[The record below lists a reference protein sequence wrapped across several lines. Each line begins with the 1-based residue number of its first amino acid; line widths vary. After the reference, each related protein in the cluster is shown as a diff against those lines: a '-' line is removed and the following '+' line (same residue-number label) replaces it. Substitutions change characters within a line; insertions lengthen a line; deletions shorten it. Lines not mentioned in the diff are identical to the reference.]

1 MASSTEQINVR
12 ITGHDNTGRAWQ
24 SATRRVRT
32 HQRQMQGLT
41 RHIRNAKTQL
51 VQMNASLGAMPAAA
65 LAGIT
70 AGFVALLKAVTT
82 VGIKMDGFNNSMLV
96 STGSFAG
103 ARREIEKIRR
113 MTDKLGINFM
123 STADAYK
130 KFSIAASEVGMEAKT
145 ADKVFN
151 AVAKSSA
158 AMGLSAENTRL
169 TLKALEQMISKGT
182 VQSEELRGQ
191 LGEHLPG
198 AFGMAANAM
207 GVTTAELSK
216 MLEQGKVLAIELLP
230 KLADVLENKFSKA
243 AEIASK
249 QMSASI
255 NRMSNAWTKLLEEF
269 SQTDAYQSV
278 RRGVEGVT
286 KALKDLAV
294 WVEMGGLDAF
304 FKDMRRHFD
313 FLVLDLMNLKVD
325 LYEFTRDA
333 VGAFSEFE
341 KTTGVL
347 DKTGEKLIWMGETA
361 IVTSK
366 TIVIALASIAN
377 GFEWALKSAAKLTL
391 TGQTKNARVAAIAL
405 EQLRDSLQWLSA
417 QFNSIDDPAVKGIA
431 LSMLDLSD
439 AFSKGSMTAEQYGA
453 DMKKLNDQFK
463 HLKGED
469 SPVANQINKAIPA
482 LEKLS
487 GELEILKGMTVDS
500 GGATTALA
508 DAVSLVDNALIYA
521 KEAAKAYNEE
531 ITTTYAL
538 TEALADEQRSYTDAL
553 EAHQKLVDSFS
564 PDVAPDEN
572 DSKKWFDMTAAADSF
587 HKELKRIS
595 DLQGSLG
602 EQTAQFM
609 DRFIDD
615 WSTRLVNGIAAGKA
629 SMADFAKSTLK
640 MIGQMIVKALLWRAI
655 MGLAKVATGAL
666 GYQGATHEPLFSTAG
681 TNIANLPAPYPAFN
695 GGFKFAGNAEDL
707 IPMPELKAKG
717 GSVSSRTPYIVGER
731 GAELFVPRT
740 SGTIVPNDKLG
751 ASQQDNSSLNVTFQI
766 NAVDTQSGT
775 AFLMKNQK
783 HIVGMIDQAYRKQ
796 GRTGVTA

>member
-1 MASSTEQINVR
+1 
-12 ITGHDNTGRAWQ
+12 
-24 SATRRVRT
+24 
-32 HQRQMQGLT
+32 MQGYT
-41 RHIRNAKTQL
+41 RVLRNAKTQL

-151 AVAKSSA
+151 SVAKASA

-198 AFGMAANAM
+198 AFGMAAKAI

-216 MLEQGKVLAIELLP
+216 MLEQGKVLAIDLLP
-230 KLADVLENKFSKA
+230 KLADVLENKFSKT

-249 QMSASI
+249 QMSASV
-255 NRMSNAWTKLLEEF
+255 NRMSNAWNKLLEEF
-269 SQTDAYQSV
+269 SQTDAYQAV
-278 RRGVEGVT
+278 RKGVEGVT
-286 KALKDLAV
+286 KSLKDLSV

-313 FLVLDLMNLKVD
+313 FLVLDLMNLKID

-347 DKTGEKLIWMGETA
+347 DKTGEKLIWLGESA

-366 TIVIALASIAN
+366 AIITALASIAN
-377 GFEWALKSAAKLTL
+377 GFEWALKSATKLTL
-391 TGQTKNARVAAIAL
+391 TGQTKNARVAAIAY
-405 EQLRDSLQWLSA
+405 EQLSDGLKWLAA
-417 QFNSIDDPAVKGIA
+417 QFDSIDDSAVKGVV

-439 AFSKGSMTAEQYGA
+439 AFSRGSITAEQYGA
-453 DMKKLNDQFK
+453 DMKKLNDQLK

-469 SPVANQINKAIPA
+469 SFVANQINKSLPA
-482 LEKLS
+482 LEKFK
-487 GELEILKGMTVDS
+487 GELEELKSQIVET
-500 GGATTALA
+500 GGASSALTNTIN
-508 DAVSLVDNALIYA
+508 LVNNALIHA
-521 KEAAKAYNEE
+521 KEVAKAYNEK

-538 TEALADEQRSYTDAL
+538 TEALADEQRNYTDAL
-553 EAHQKLVDSFS
+553 EAHKKLVDGFS
-564 PDVAPDEN
+564 PDVAPEEN
-572 DSKKWFDMTAAADSF
+572 ASKKWWDMTSSAETF
-587 HKELKRIS
+587 HKELKHIHN
-595 DLQGSLG
+595 LTGSLE

-615 WSTRLVNGIAAGKA
+615 WSKRLVDGIASGKA

-640 MIGQMIVKALLWRAI
+640 MIGQMIVKALLWRAV
-655 MGLAKVATGAL
+655 MGLAKVAVGAL
-666 GYQGATHEPLFSTAG
+666 GGGYNGATNEPLFSTAG

-695 GGFKFAGNAEDL
+695 GGFKFAEDL

-717 GSVSSRTPYIVGER
+717 GSVSSQTPYIVGER

-751 ASQQDNSSLNVTFQI
+751 ASQQDNSSLNITFQI